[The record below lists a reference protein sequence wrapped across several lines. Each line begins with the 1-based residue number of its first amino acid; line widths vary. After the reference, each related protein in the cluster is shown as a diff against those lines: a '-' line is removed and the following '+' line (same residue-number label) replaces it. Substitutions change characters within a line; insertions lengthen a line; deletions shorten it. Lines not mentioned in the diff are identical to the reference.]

1 MAEADICSSITRSDG
16 TEIKGKDRE
25 HYRYIRQGGRN
36 MFTAIVAGGMFAL
49 IVGAPIVIGIL
60 GAIDPLG

>member
-1 MAEADICSSITRSDG
+1 
-16 TEIKGKDRE
+16 
-25 HYRYIRQGGRN
+25 